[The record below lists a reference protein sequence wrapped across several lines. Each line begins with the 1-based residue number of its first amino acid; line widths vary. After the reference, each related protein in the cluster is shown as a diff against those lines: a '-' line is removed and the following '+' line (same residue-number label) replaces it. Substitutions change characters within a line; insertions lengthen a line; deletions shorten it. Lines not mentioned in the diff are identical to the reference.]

1 MAPDASPAGESKR
14 VRRVNN
20 LPMIIIAA
28 LVCMFLLVMMF
39 VAVKRAQKN
48 VVDDK
53 KNAKSSSMF
62 ARAIVGDQSGGII
75 KPSKPPEL
83 PDMPTSTQ
91 QAANDSLQKSQNGPL
106 RRQELQQQAGRD
118 QEAEKIRIAKLQ
130 RLEQAAQAKTT
141 VQIASTSGQWRWV
154 SQGIIRTL
162 GRVAGEN

>member
-1 MAPDASPAGESKR
+1 MNDMAPDTSPAGVNKR

-20 LPMIIIAA
+20 LPMIIIAV

-83 PDMPTSTQ
+83 PDMPLISRSF
-91 QAANDSLQKSQNGPL
+91 AIMISSFLCLHHYSM
-106 RRQELQQQAGRD
+106 
-118 QEAEKIRIAKLQ
+118 
-130 RLEQAAQAKTT
+130 
-141 VQIASTSGQWRWV
+141 
-154 SQGIIRTL
+154 
-162 GRVAGEN
+162 

>member
-1 MAPDASPAGESKR
+1 MNDMAPDASPAGEDKR

-62 ARAIVGDQSGGII
+62 ARAIVGDQSGGIV

-83 PDMPTSTQ
+83 PDMPTCYATS
-91 QAANDSLQKSQNGPL
+91 SK
-106 RRQELQQQAGRD
+106 RQPA
-118 QEAEKIRIAKLQ
+118 KISERAIKKTRIAATGGK
-130 RLEQAAQAKTT
+130 R
-141 VQIASTSGQWRWV
+141 SRS
-154 SQGIIRTL
+154 
-162 GRVAGEN
+162 GENTDR